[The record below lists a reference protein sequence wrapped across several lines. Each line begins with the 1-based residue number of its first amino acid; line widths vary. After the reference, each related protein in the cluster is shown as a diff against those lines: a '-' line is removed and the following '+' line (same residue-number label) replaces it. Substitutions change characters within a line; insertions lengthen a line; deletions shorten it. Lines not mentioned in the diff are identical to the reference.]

1 MRLYDL
7 AEQYND
13 LLDVLEGSDNPEA
26 VQAMLDGLEGA
37 FDEKAESIVKLMRS
51 KAAERDALSEEA
63 QRLQERAYRANK
75 EYEWLASYLESQ
87 MLAMGKERVKS
98 SLFDI
103 KIGLCPPAVQVLNES
118 EIPRL
123 YFTVKPAV
131 TKLDKVSVLEA
142 LKAGESVPGV
152 EMVQRKTLRIK

>member
-13 LLDVLEGSDNPEA
+13 LLDVLEGSENPEA
-26 VQAMLDGLEGA
+26 IQAMLDGIEGA

-63 QRLQERAYRANK
+63 QRLQDRAHRINK
-75 EYEWLASYLESQ
+75 EYEWLESYLERQ
-87 MLAMGKERVKS
+87 MIATGKEQVKS

-118 EIPRL
+118 MIPRC
-123 YFTVKPAV
+123 YFTTKPAV
-131 TKLDKVSVLEA
+131 VALDKRSVMDA

-152 EMVQRKTLRIK
+152 EMVQRKILKIK